1 MRRSLRLLKR
11 LGIATACLVGFL
23 AVVQL
28 IPYGRAHA
36 NPPVVQEPAW
46 DSPRTR
52 ELAVRA
58 CFDCHSNETNWPGYA
73 RVAPFS
79 WVLARDVDAGR
90 GTLNF
95 SEWNRSWELAV
106 EAGPSV
112 LRREMPP
119 RSYKMMHSHA
129 RLTDAETEEL
139 ARGLDATFGVGHPG
153 AEVAASQ

>member
-1 MRRSLRLLKR
+1 MSHSRRVLK
-11 LGIATACLVGFL
+11 GIGITVACLVGFL
-23 AVVQL
+23 GVVQL

-36 NPPVVQEPAW
+36 NPPVVQEPTW

-58 CFDCHSNETNWPGYA
+58 CFDCHSNETKWPGYA
-73 RVAPFS
+73 HVAPFS

-90 GTLNF
+90 TTLNF
-95 SEWNRSWELAV
+95 SEWNRSWDLAV

-119 RSYKMMHSHA
+119 RSYKMMHAPA
-129 RLTDAETEEL
+129 RLSDAETEEL
-139 ARGLDATFGVGHPG
+139 ARGLDATFGTDRD
-153 AEVAASQ
+153 AAVAASE